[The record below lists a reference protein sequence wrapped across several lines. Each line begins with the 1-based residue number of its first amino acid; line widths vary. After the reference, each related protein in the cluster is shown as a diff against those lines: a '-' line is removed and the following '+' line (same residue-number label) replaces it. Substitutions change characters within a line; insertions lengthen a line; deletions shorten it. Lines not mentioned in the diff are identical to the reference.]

1 MFQTD
6 ILFSLVLSV
15 VNTIAFYLLS
25 NRKQS
30 KEKKE
35 QAMEYVMM
43 FGITFVS
50 SFLIKTSIGFIE
62 SPTEVV
68 SEISNSS
75 KISHSSRPPF

>member
-30 KEKKE
+30 TEKKE

-75 KISHSSRPPF
+75 KLSHSSRPPF